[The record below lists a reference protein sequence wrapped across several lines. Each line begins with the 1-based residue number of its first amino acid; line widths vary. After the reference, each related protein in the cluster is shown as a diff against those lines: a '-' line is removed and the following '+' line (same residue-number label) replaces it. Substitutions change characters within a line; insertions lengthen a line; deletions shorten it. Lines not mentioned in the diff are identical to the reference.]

1 MDFHEY
7 QERAAETDQ
16 VPGTEGDALIVPLLG
31 MAGEAASLLVE
42 YKKRIRDGEAHRLFR
57 EQISEELGDLLWYV
71 ANLASKFNLDLDD
84 IATGNLRK
92 TQRRWLAVGP
102 GGPVA
107 TMPLLFDEGLEE
119 AEQFPRAM
127 IAEIGESPDG
137 RGVAT
142 ASLVIDGK
150 SVGNKLRDNAYE
162 DDGYRFHDVFHLGN
176 IALLGWSPTL
186 RGLMRKK
193 RRSDPTVDDVEDGGR
208 AIVIDEGIAAF
219 VFDYARRNNFLE
231 GVSRVD
237 YELLRTIGNLTQ
249 GFEVAVRSPAEWE
262 HAILTSTAVWR
273 DIRKR
278 GGGRIRL
285 DLREREFVVL
295 PD

>member
-1 MDFHEY
+1 MDLRDY
-7 QERAAETDQ
+7 QLKAAETDQ

-84 IATGNLRK
+84 IATDNLRK

-107 TMPLLFDEGLEE
+107 TMPLLFDDGLEE

-150 SVGNKLRDNAYE
+150 SIGNKLRDNAYE
-162 DDGYRFHDVFHLGN
+162 DDGYRFHDVMHLTHV
-176 IALLGWSPTL
+176 ALLGWSPTI
-186 RGLMRKK
+186 RGLMGRKRK
-193 RRSDPTVDDVEDGGR
+193 SDPLVDHAEDGAR
-208 AIVIDEGIAAF
+208 AIIVDESIVEM
-219 VFDYARRNNFLE
+219 VFDYARGRDFLA
-231 GVSRVD
+231 GVDRVD
-237 YELLRTIGNLTQ
+237 YELLRTIRRRTSGL
-249 GFEVAVRSPAEWE
+249 EVGVRSAAEWE
-262 HAILTSTAVWR
+262 QAILEAYRVWR
-273 DIRKR
+273 AIRATN
-278 GGGRIRL
+278 GGRFRL
-285 DLREREFVVL
+285 DLVKRKVEL
-295 PD
+295 LG